1 MGNKKRLAILLVAIA
16 LLLSACGGAAT
27 PAATTAAP
35 ATTAATTAKAATTAA
50 ATTAA
55 TTAAAATAA
64 AEEKLAP
71 YVIKYNLLSNEASED
86 KEAVEAAINKIIEPL
101 INATIKFNMITW
113 GDWDSKANVP
123 LQAGEKV
130 DITFTA
136 DWWNYVRSV
145 SQNQFLRLNDPAS
158 EYGDLIGTYGKD
170 AARELGP
177 SFLKGAQ
184 IDGYNYSVP
193 TNKELTVPGGYM
205 YNKDLVEKYKID
217 ITTIKNDDD
226 IEPWLAMIKENEP
239 AEIIPFITDGAW
251 NRGPYCEIATE
262 ASDFW
267 MRNDPL
273 PDGSFDKTIYFVWED
288 PVYVAHLKKMH
299 EWYTKGYIHPDAYLN
314 NHDSGAIRKSGKF
327 FFCDVVCKGYD
338 IQSKEV
344 EAMSGNP
351 ELRLCEQQV
360 QASVYITHHAGGS
373 MLAIP
378 YTSDDPARA
387 MMYINLMHS
396 NVELINTMVWG
407 IEGKNY
413 SRISDKQVKSDEVT
427 PWISKHGGPWTMGNQ
442 FIQWAGANE
451 DPDKYEKL
459 RTFSATGVP
468 HISLGFRFRRDAVDS
483 EITAV
488 KNVRDSMARSLRT
501 GAVDPDVEL
510 PKMVEQM
517 KAAGCEKIGEELR
530 RQFEEFLSKQ
540 K

>member
-1 MGNKKRLAILLVAIA
+1 MRKKARLLILLVAIA
-16 LLLSACGGAAT
+16 LLLSACGGS
-27 PAATTAAP
+27 
-35 ATTAATTAKAATTAA
+35 

-55 TTAAAATAA
+55 TTAAATAA
-64 AEEKLAP
+64 ATTAAAAATTAAAAATEAEPESELEP
-71 YVIKYNLLSNEASED
+71 YVITYNLLSNEVSED
-86 KEAVEAAINKIIEPL
+86 KEAVEAAINAIIEPL

-113 GDWDSKANVP
+113 ADWDSKANVP

-136 DWWNYVRSV
+136 DWYNYVRSV
-145 SQNQFLRLNDPAS
+145 SQNQFLRLNDPDS
-158 EYGDLIGTYGKD
+158 EFGDLLHTYGKD
-170 AARELGP
+170 AAAGLGE

-184 IDGYNYSVP
+184 IDGINYSVP

-205 YNKDLVEKYKID
+205 YNLDLVEKYDID
-217 ITTIKNDDD
+217 ITTIRNDDD
-226 IEPWLAMIKENEP
+226 IEPWLATIKENEP
-239 AEIIPFITDGAW
+239 EEIVPFITDGAW

-273 PDGSFDKTIYFVWED
+273 EDGSFDTKIYFIWED
-288 PVYVAHLKKMH
+288 PVYIEHLNKMH
-299 EWYTKGYIHPDAYLN
+299 EWYQKGYIHPDAYLD
-314 NHDSGAIRKSGKF
+314 NHSPDDLRRAGQF

-351 ELRLCEQQV
+351 DLHLCEQQI

-378 YTSDDPARA
+378 YTSDNPERA

-407 IEGKNY
+407 VEGKNY
-413 SRISDKQVKSDEVT
+413 VKISDKQVRSDEVT
-427 PWISKHGGPWTMGNQ
+427 PWITKHGGPWTMGNQ

-451 DPDKYEKL
+451 DPDKYTKL
-459 RTFSATGVP
+459 KEFSDTGFP
-468 HISLGFRFRRDAVDS
+468 HVSLGFRFMRDAVDN

-488 KNVRDSMARSLRT
+488 NNVRSSMARSLRT
-501 GAVDPDVEL
+501 GAVDPSVEL
-510 PKMVEQM
+510 PKMVEAM
-517 KAAGCEKIGEELR
+517 KAAGSEKIGEEMR
-530 RQFEEFLSKQ
+530 RQFDEFLSKQ
-540 K
+540 